1 MAPGVFDLWV
11 CKQKFSPAL
20 TSADVLIA
28 QTDHIFAEF
37 SSFSLPFIPDFFYLF
52 TCLVLVMV
60 KNDKIVVPSPCET
73 RPY

>member
-11 CKQKFSPAL
+11 CKQKLSPAL

-37 SSFSLPFIPDFFYLF
+37 PPFLCLLSQIFFFIYLF
-52 TCLVLVMV
+52 SSCDGE
-60 KNDKIVVPSPCET
+60 K
-73 RPY
+73 R